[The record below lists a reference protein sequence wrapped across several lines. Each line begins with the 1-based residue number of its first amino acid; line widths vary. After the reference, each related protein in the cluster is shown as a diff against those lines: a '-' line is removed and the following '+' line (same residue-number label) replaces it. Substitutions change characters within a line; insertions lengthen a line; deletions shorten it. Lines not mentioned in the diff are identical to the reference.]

1 MKAAIYTP
9 GEVPKYG
16 DFPEPTVQN
25 ENQILITVKAAAVKN
40 LDKGIVSGHHY
51 SSSDHKQLKVAGMD
65 GVGELADGT
74 RVYGLGIGGTIAEKA
89 LIDKRRMIKIPAGVD
104 DVTAAALPNAI
115 MGAGAAICYRA
126 GMKAGDVVLIN
137 GATGV
142 TGMVAVQI
150 AKHNGAKKIIVTGRN
165 PDTLNHLL
173 TLGADDAIWLKQDDE
188 SIIHQIKELHAATP
202 IDVIIDYL
210 WGHPAE
216 LIFAALTG
224 KGGHSHQ
231 VRFVTV
237 GGMAGD
243 KIQLSSG
250 TLRSSDI
257 QLMGSGLGSLPE
269 ADMEKMFTQLIPEM
283 FGLAASGKLKIG
295 TVTASIKD
303 VETTWKQDVPPG
315 KRLVILV

>member
-89 LIDKRRMIKIPAGVD
+89 LIDKRRMIKIPAVVD

-142 TGMVAVQI
+142 TGLVAVQI
-150 AKHNGAKKIIVTGRN
+150 AKHYGAKKVIVTGRN
-165 PDTLNHLL
+165 AGSLNHLL
-173 TLGADDAIWLKQDDE
+173 TLGADEAISLKQEDE
-188 SIIHQIKELHAATP
+188 QIVSRIKEIHQATP
-202 IDVIIDYL
+202 IDSVVDYIL
-210 WGHPAE
+210 GHPAE
-216 LIFAALTG
+216 LVLSALGGTG
-224 KGGHSHQ
+224 S
-231 VRFVTV
+231 
-237 GGMAGD
+237 
-243 KIQLSSG
+243 
-250 TLRSSDI
+250 
-257 QLMGSGLGSLPE
+257 
-269 ADMEKMFTQLIPEM
+269 
-283 FGLAASGKLKIG
+283 
-295 TVTASIKD
+295 
-303 VETTWKQDVPPG
+303 TTHKV
-315 KRLVILV
+315 K